1 MQAVMQ
7 TCDPDGRLHH
17 IVATPGL
24 LSCHQPVSAKRQV
37 LIVAGHKVPGDGA
50 GGRVRVINQLYT
62 GTEVPPAYLHSL
74 LASCGFCL
82 MEYFLFLLT
91 YIKLDSVK
99 NYLVSF

>member
-74 LASCGFCL
+74 LASCGFCFF
-82 MEYFLFLLT
+82 FLHLKDGIF
-91 YIKLDSVK
+91 SVSV
-99 NYLVSF
+99 NLYQTG